1 MFLDKSEQLEKLKE
15 DDQDIYVP
23 RFYIPPI
30 LTFSTDH
37 AVDKDVEDATIES
50 VNEAQA
56 CVDESFLSTLES
68 PDSESKVM
76 GDIEIEK
83 SVASGKNAMLT
94 KMLSK
99 LSNLLLNAHIQ
110 FILQR
115 E

>member
-1 MFLDKSEQLEKLKE
+1 MFLDKSEKLEKLKE

-30 LTFSTDH
+30 LTFYTDH

-56 CVDESFLSTLES
+56 CVDESFLSTSES

-83 SVASGKNAMLT
+83 SDASGKNAMLT

-99 LSNLLLNAHIQ
+99 LSN
-110 FILQR
+110 
-115 E
+115 

>member
-1 MFLDKSEQLEKLKE
+1 MFLDKSEKFEKLKE
-15 DDQDIYVP
+15 EDQDIYVP
-23 RFYIPPI
+23 RFYIPQI

-56 CVDESFLSTLES
+56 CVDESFLSTSES

-99 LSNLLLNAHIQ
+99 LSN
-110 FILQR
+110 
-115 E
+115 